1 MASMSLEKL
10 LKGYFVSV
18 KRKHPPYT
26 HDLTRLAVETGL
38 QLSQEQITLLDTVTQ
53 FNIEARYPDVKL
65 SFHKKATKE
74 YSKDYIRNIKEF
86 YRWLNSKIPV

>member
-1 MASMSLEKL
+1 
-10 LKGYFVSV
+10 
-18 KRKHPPYT
+18 
-26 HDLTRLAVETGL
+26 LTRLAVETGL